1 MNFSRCLK
9 HCNGSKH
16 FSSPALP
23 IVLLDKTLNVPRG
36 SGDVWR
42 LESDGQRLLAPS
54 RAQDCHRAVS
64 QPRVHGGTEAEKHS
78 HSKGALPWELRVCV
92 CVCVCV
98 CVYLLSLEHHTW
110 WWLCLIEG
118 GWQELGSSL
127 ENIGNK
133 NIHFC
138 NV

>member
-1 MNFSRCLK
+1 MSGGWNLM
-9 HCNGSKH
+9 
-16 FSSPALP
+16 
-23 IVLLDKTLNVPRG
+23 G
-36 SGDVWR
+36 SGCWHPPGHRTATEQSASHVSTVGLR
-42 LESDGQRLLAPS
+42 LRNT
-54 RAQDCHRAVS
+54 RTV
-64 QPRVHGGTEAEKHS
+64 RVHCRGNS
-78 HSKGALPWELRVCV
+78 V